1 MAAERFVRNLRK
13 AAGRLR
19 RFPLSGWIVEE
30 WQDPSIREIL
40 FGSYRIIHRVRDN
53 LVEIMIV
60 CHGARLL
67 DEPDSE
73 RPIA

>member
-19 RFPLSGWIVEE
+19 RFPLSGWMVEE
-30 WQDPSIREIL
+30 WQDPSIREITY
-40 FGSYRIIHRVRDN
+40 GNNRIIHRVRDK
-53 LVEIMIV
+53 VVQIMII

-67 DEPDSE
+67 GDEVLKDH
-73 RPIA
+73 